1 MVIRPNFKLSAIDM
15 GLVLGVEAAVGIT
28 ESAEAAAVATGAGDG
43 IAGVAETTEI
53 IDNSA
58 SAGLEAGTKAGSEA
72 TAAASEG
79 EGALSKTLDLLRKA
93 VPKIIKMVGEFALIN
108 TAFEVAKSIL
118 EGFSSDPITQ
128 HRTERLGKLI
138 YVLNECSTIMKNLS
152 DWLEE
157 NGEDTTNI
165 GDITVT
171 MQGVLSQF
179 LPSLASVST
188 LHQ

>member
-1 MVIRPNFKLSAIDM
+1 M
-15 GLVLGVEAAVGIT
+15 GLVLGVEAAVGFT
-28 ESAEAAAVATGAGDG
+28 ESAEAAAVATGAGEG
-43 IAGVAETTEI
+43 IGGVAEATDI
-53 IDNSA
+53 IDSSA
-58 SAGLEAGTKAGSEA
+58 SAGLKAGTEAGSEA
-72 TAAASEG
+72 SVAAS

-118 EGFSSDPITQ
+118 EGVSSDPITQ
-128 HRTERLGKLI
+128 HRAERLGKVI

-188 LHQ
+188 LYQ